1 MGTRPILPSSCAL
14 ATTAEEAG
22 YRIDAPVEGRR
33 GTRVVALDDDAA
45 TAVRRLARERWN
57 AARFL
62 TLRTGPPPAPDGTD
76 GTDGTDDA
84 LPLHHTGGAATDLA
98 AELAAADAVVMIAS
112 ARAGDAAALAAGRI
126 GRACAGRGVMTA
138 GIVLG
143 GADAR
148 ASVAALRPHAR
159 VLLAGAD
166 DRDAADLLT
175 AIRA

>member
-1 MGTRPILPSSCAL
+1 MSTRPILQSSCAL

-62 TLRTGPPPAPDGTD
+62 TLRTGPPPAPDGA
-76 GTDGTDDA
+76 DDS

-112 ARAGDAAALAAGRI
+112 ARAGDAAALTAGQI

>member
-1 MGTRPILPSSCAL
+1 MSTRPILQSSCAL

-62 TLRTGPPPAPDGTD
+62 TLRTGPPPAP
-76 GTDGTDDA
+76 DGTDDA

>member
-1 MGTRPILPSSCAL
+1 MSTRPILQSSCAL

-22 YRIDAPVEGRR
+22 YRIDAPVEGRW

-45 TAVRRLARERWN
+45 TAVRRLAREPWN

-62 TLRTGPPPAPDGTD
+62 TLRTGPSPAPDGAYD
-76 GTDGTDDA
+76 S

-112 ARAGDAAALAAGRI
+112 ARAGAAAALAAGRI